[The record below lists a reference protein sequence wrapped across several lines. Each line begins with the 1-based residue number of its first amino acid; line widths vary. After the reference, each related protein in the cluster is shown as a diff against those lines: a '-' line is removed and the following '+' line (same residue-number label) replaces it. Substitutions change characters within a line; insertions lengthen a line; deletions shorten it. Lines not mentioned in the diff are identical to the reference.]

1 MLQYVLS
8 HSLGKAAVRLQDKII
23 PFLKKLLWDNRSSQA
38 EFLRSRLEV
47 SIEINAGQP
56 LSSYLKLVQ
65 LLSQHLLTRDGFKN
79 TCAQLGFEATFKYI
93 AVHDWLNMLASVNH
107 FATHSSHLYN
117 LAKRG
122 NPIEQLKNAHI
133 QWRTLLNLVGFSNIS
148 TSTMLTRSTKEER
161 LQAWQEDFI
170 NTGIRASVST
180 KEVVIKINKNL
191 YKAAK
196 LLLAHLCW
204 SYNSYNHVYQLK
216 NPQHQIIITS
226 HSAKQVFLEALVWW
240 NGQEETISQVF
251 LTTQNQQQQQQQ
263 KPNIVLRK
271 I

>member
-1 MLQYVLS
+1 M
-8 HSLGKAAVRLQDKII
+8 RLQEKII
-23 PFLKKLLWDNRSSQA
+23 PFLEKLLRDNRSSQA

-47 SIEINAGQP
+47 SIEVNTGQP

-79 TCAQLGFEATFKYI
+79 TCARLGFEATFKYI

-122 NPIEQLKNAHI
+122 HPIEHLQNAHT

-170 NTGIRASVST
+170 NTIPASVWT
-180 KEVVIKINKNL
+180 MEVVIKIDKDL

-204 SYNSYNHVYQLK
+204 SYNPHNNSYQLK
-216 NPQHQIIITS
+216 NPQHQIICS
-226 HSAKQVFLEALVWW
+226 SNSAELVFLKALVRW
-240 NGQEETISQVF
+240 NRKEESISQVF
-251 LTTQNQQQQQQQ
+251 LTSPNQQQQ
-263 KPNIVLRK
+263 KPNIVLQK